1 MLQGNIQR
9 CQQFVARLDEAHT
22 TLLSITE
29 THKQRVADIISRH
42 QSKRIVKKKERLWT
56 VLFYSRWVAAV
67 LSSLPSDTDLCS
79 TVCCAAH
86 NMAPHC
92 IISYRMLQSLR
103 MEPPG
108 GLGLRGWTSR
118 APHWN
123 WNCALHWQVG
133 NYVKIYWC
141 PLVGSLAYAIQE
153 HCQSAELLSND
164 SSHMCSLTVLYA
176 TCT

>member
-1 MLQGNIQR
+1 MRHIPR
-9 CQQFVARLDEAHT
+9 CCQSQKLTSRELPT
-22 TLLSITE
+22 SL
-29 THKQRVADIISRH
+29 ADTRAKGSWRRRNVCEH
-42 QSKRIVKKKERLWT
+42 WT